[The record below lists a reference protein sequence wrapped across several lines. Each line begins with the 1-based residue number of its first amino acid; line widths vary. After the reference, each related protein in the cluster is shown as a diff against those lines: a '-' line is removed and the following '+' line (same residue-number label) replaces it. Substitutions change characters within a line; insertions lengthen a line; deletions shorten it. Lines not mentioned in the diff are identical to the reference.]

1 MWIVVLVVLG
11 VARFGSGGHPLSM
24 PLQLIVLAQL
34 VMSMWLAR
42 A

>member
-11 VARFGSGGHPLSM
+11 VARFGSGGHLLSM
-24 PLQLIVLAQL
+24 PLLLIVLAQV
-34 VMSMWLAR
+34 VMWMRLAR